1 MVSDGPDKD
10 CLMLQLFRRTPRA
23 VDLYEPLLSD
33 NARVGATV
41 FKAGC
46 KKSSVIAAAT
56 AAYYGST
63 KEPFG
68 VLASYAS
75 RAALDALPPT
85 EFVVAPQVVT
95 EASRRLVQ
103 LAAQLGV
110 RVRVQIVR

>member
-56 AAYYGST
+56 AAYYGAT

-75 RAALDALPPT
+75 RAAFDELPPT
-85 EFVVAPQVVT
+85 ESAAARQVVT
-95 EASRRLVQ
+95 EASRRLMQ
-103 LAAQLGV
+103 LSAQLGI
-110 RVRVQIVR
+110 RVRIQIAR

>member
-1 MVSDGPDKD
+1 MASDGHGED

-56 AAYYGST
+56 AAYYGAT

-75 RAALDALPPT
+75 RAAFDELPPT
-85 EFVVAPQVVT
+85 ESAAALQVVT
-95 EASRRLVQ
+95 EASRRLMQ
-103 LAAQLGV
+103 LSAQLGV
-110 RVRVQIVR
+110 RVCVQIVR